1 MKKKNVEE
9 CECGDYYLEALEQAR
24 RGLVDR
30 ARQIMKLEDRLQEV
44 TEERDLA
51 WACCE
56 NLVQSQKEILDDV
69 QENILL
75 QRTRRLTV
83 RDVTDSDSSSASSE
97 SD

>member
-1 MKKKNVEE
+1 MKKNVTR

-30 ARQIMKLEDRLQEV
+30 ARQIMKLKDRLQEV
-44 TEERDLA
+44 MEERDLA
-51 WACCE
+51 WTCCE
-56 NLVQSQKEILDDV
+56 NLVQAQKDILNDV

-75 QRTRRLTV
+75 QRTKRLTV
-83 RDVTDSDSSSASSE
+83 RHGTDSDSSSE

>member
-1 MKKKNVEE
+1 MKKDVTR
-9 CECGDYYLEALEQAR
+9 CDECGDYYLEALEQAR

-30 ARQIMKLEDRLQEV
+30 ARQIMKLEERLHEV

-83 RDVTDSDSSSASSE
+83 RDVTDSSDSSE